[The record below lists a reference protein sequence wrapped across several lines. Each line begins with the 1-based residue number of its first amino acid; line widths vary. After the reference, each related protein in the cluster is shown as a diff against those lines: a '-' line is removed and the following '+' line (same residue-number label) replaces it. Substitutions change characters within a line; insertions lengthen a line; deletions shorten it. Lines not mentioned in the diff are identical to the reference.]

1 MLRRYYF
8 LDDKSLPEIYEK
20 VQDAFLAAKS
30 GNEVKTVIDAIL
42 TADEQVKVGR
52 RILVAQL
59 IKDGKI
65 TYEDLLKKL
74 KVGKSTVAWVI
85 HQMLVNPEGFEA
97 IFKRVKKV
105 DQEYADKAF
114 TSSILSRHIVGLKTR
129 TNFKRADVK
138 R

>member
-8 LDDKSLPEIYEK
+8 LDNKSLPAIYDK
-20 VQDAFLAAKS
+20 VQAAFLAAKD
-30 GNEVKTVIDAIL
+30 GNEVKAVIDAIL
-42 TADEQVKVGR
+42 TPDEKVKVGR

-65 TYEDLLKKL
+65 TYEDLLKTL
-74 KVGKSTVAWVI
+74 KVGKSTVAMVI
-85 HQMLVNPEGFEA
+85 HQMLINPEGFEA
-97 IFKRVKKV
+97 IFRRVKKV
-105 DQEYADKAF
+105 DQEYKDKAF
-114 TSSILSRHIVGLKTR
+114 ATSVLSRHIVGPKTR